1 VVEAELQNLV
11 HRSLQLPLRPVTICS
26 MRCWLHLR
34 HSIEQGS
41 FSCYV
46 ACSKSAGYKSIPY
59 FSSGMLFMVVLYMLT
74 YYIQGKLQAKET
86 EVRYS
91 MMRGRGRTTA
101 RGGPRERTQIAHTRE
116 GSEPRP
122 SGPGYEEREGE
133 VKEGAWAVVGRRALP
148 RRGVRAASEEP

>member
-1 VVEAELQNLV
+1 LLYEVLAALKTLN
-11 HRSLQLPLRPVTICS
+11 RARILQLLCGLLKISWLQVYSLFFIWYANHGRTI
-26 MRCWLHLR
+26 HV
-34 HSIEQGS
+34 I
-41 FSCYV
+41 
-46 ACSKSAGYKSIPY
+46 
-59 FSSGMLFMVVLYMLT
+59 

-116 GSEPRP
+116 GSESRL

-133 VKEGAWAVVGRRALP
+133 VKEGVWAVVGRALP
-148 RRGVRAASEEP
+148 RRGVQAASEEP